1 MAGSSLRTF
10 ECPRIGYWYWQWL
23 ATMKKEAAFFFV
35 SFFFFFF
42 SFVEGGNNPVP
53 RIIPRFDEKQ
63 VWCQAPLGYS
73 QVRALGLPLGFS
85 HVGADPREMP
95 PGFSGPVDFSARI
108 LIFLRHL
115 RPCSI
120 LSPLPPPPPPTTA
133 NTHHS
138 SSLPKTICFR
148 KG

>member
-1 MAGSSLRTF
+1 MPSD
-10 ECPRIGYWYWQWL
+10 WL
-23 ATMKKEAAFFFV
+23 LVLAVARDDEKRGRVFFV

-120 LSPLPPPPPPTTA
+120 LSPPSPHRHLPQPPIPIILRVCQRQFVSA
-133 NTHHS
+133 KAK
-138 SSLPKTICFR
+138 LPR
-148 KG
+148 N